1 MKVVVKP
8 FLFLRK
14 VLGFTE
20 IELELP
26 VGATV
31 HDLLKVLRDQYGL
44 PEKIELAQGNFM
56 LFDGEQPT
64 GLTILVEGRN
74 IRQLQGLESLLNEGS
89 TVTIFPPSAGG

>member
-14 VLGFTE
+14 VLGFIE

-31 HDLLKVLRDQYGL
+31 HDLLKILRGQYGL
-44 PEKIELAQGNFM
+44 PEEIELAQGNLM
-56 LFDGEQPT
+56 LFDGEEPT

-89 TVTIFPPSAGG
+89 AVTIFPPSAGG